1 MYCIIGVASNA
12 KHRIDTQIRVNGMN
26 GMIFQG
32 RIPRI
37 QNHMFDLISSSDI
50 IMIHPGGIKQ
60 TISQEQKN
68 GCMDASQNWGT
79 IQTFPR
85 ASVSNA
91 AFLRIGRESRILRHT
106 HMAISL

>member
-68 GCMDASQNWGT
+68 GCMDASQNWGNDPNMSKS
-79 IQTFPR
+79 FR
-85 ASVSNA
+85 
-91 AFLRIGRESRILRHT
+91 FKCRIF
-106 HMAISL
+106 